1 MQCSS
6 THSDPQNRA
15 AGLYAAHYE
24 YSTRCSQSVQPNLE
38 LQRQCS
44 PVLELSDC
52 CTDILF
58 GTASCCTVLNC
69 HVQWSRRLLSSLCGT
84 LEQICKLV
92 ACCTSSSDAALVP
105 LPRHRHAAPTQLRRR
120 SHATQTPHQPALMPP
135 SRSSHA
141 ALCRLHAAPTS
152 PPRRPSAAATPP
164 PRRLHTAAT
173 PQQKPPQCHPHAIFK
188 PPLRRPA
195 ARSSHAALTL
205 AESFLHAVRTPL
217 AHCRNPSATPPSRS
231 GTLPSRHCV
240 RPSHRRSAALTSH
253 AAFALLLTV
262 PTPSPLPP
270 HFALHNAATQLSR
283 GGTSHRCMQPSH
295 RRRGAGWGGRM
306 SRVGRGGVGGRASM
320 GRLVG
325 MIVQPNGRTSVRS
338 KERAPNRGG

>member
-1 MQCSS
+1 MQPSY
-6 THSDPQNRA
+6 HSHAIVTLPQ
-15 AGLYAAHYE
+15 H
-24 YSTRCSQSVQPNLE
+24 
-38 LQRQCS
+38 
-44 PVLELSDC
+44 
-52 CTDILF
+52 
-58 GTASCCTVLNC
+58 
-69 HVQWSRRLLSSLCGT
+69 RL
-84 LEQICKLV
+84 
-92 ACCTSSSDAALVP
+92 D
-105 LPRHRHAAPTQLRRR
+105 AAPTPPRHHTNQL
-120 SHATQTPHQPALMPP
+120 SCHPHP
-135 SRSSHA
+135 
-141 ALCRLHAAPTS
+141 LCSLHAAPTS

-164 PRRLHTAAT
+164 PRRLHAAAT
-173 PQQKPPQCHPHAIFK
+173 PQQKPPQCHPHSIFM

-195 ARSSHAALTL
+195 ARSSHAALTP